1 MSDSRGMSSYFCFH
15 TYFCLHRIE
24 RQCDFRRIQS
34 IFCDKCWKK
43 IQNQT
48 TEMCLPNPDAV
59 FSRPDFSVT
68 KNFKKLAPFYITFVY
83 ILCRALKQLTKSDKQ
98 YYLSTYVCLTTNRNN
113 YVYTYLCSVLNIIYV
128 HKWLQFGWKWTIF
141 FRKFSKN
148 SYIGDRPKT
157 MKQYD
162 EFHWPFFWV
171 EMVTKYFRKVTK
183 QTISKFQS
191 PLSTKHLNQLFAR
204 KNIPPKSLFFFFLL
218 FLADDR
224 WTTTDSIEKF
234 LVSTF
239 EPG

>member
-113 YVYTYLCSVLNIIYV
+113 YVYTYLVFSTLFMCISGCNLDENGQFFSENFLKIVTSVTGQRLWNNTTSFID
-128 HKWLQFGWKWTIF
+128 HFFGSKWLQNTFVRLRNRP
-141 FRKFSKN
+141 FRN
-148 SYIGDRPKT
+148 SNLLCR
-157 MKQYD
+157 
-162 EFHWPFFWV
+162 
-171 EMVTKYFRKVTK
+171 R
-183 QTISKFQS
+183 
-191 PLSTKHLNQLFAR
+191 
-204 KNIPPKSLFFFFLL
+204 NI
-218 FLADDR
+218 
-224 WTTTDSIEKF
+224 
-234 LVSTF
+234 
-239 EPG
+239 